1 MSHTEDFVHTWSNG
15 INRSGACDFV
25 FELRTKLFAPC
36 GDLIAFFTI
45 WVPGV
50 FGFGASFLTEGRKSD
65 LREAVFDNFVSR
77 GEFVF
82 FPIAKLFG
90 GLLDSGSNLGDLLI
104 SEGVV
109 IDLFPIFFLRVVAV
123 VLGTLSDKKVQM
135 AKLLWGGVW

>member
-1 MSHTEDFVHTWSNG
+1 MSHTEDFIHTWSNG
-15 INRSGACDFV
+15 INRGGATNFI
-25 FELRTKLFAPC
+25 FEFWTKFFASR
-36 GDLIAFFTI
+36 DDFFTFFAI

-65 LREAVFDNFVSR
+65 LREAVFDNFVTR

-109 IDLFPIFFLRVVAV
+109 IDLFPVFFLGVIAV
-123 VLGTLSDKKVQM
+123 ILSTLGNKKM
-135 AKLLWGGVW
+135 

>member
-15 INRSGACDFV
+15 INRSGAGDFV

-50 FGFGASFLTEGRKSD
+50 FGFGASFLTEGRKGD
-65 LREAVFDNFVSR
+65 LGEAVFDNFVTR

-90 GLLDSGSNLGDLLI
+90 GLFDGRSDFGYLFVG
-104 SEGVV
+104 EGV
-109 IDLFPIFFLRVVAV
+109 IIYLFPIFFLRVVAV
-123 VLGTLSDKKVQM
+123 VLGTLSDKKV
-135 AKLLWGGVW
+135 